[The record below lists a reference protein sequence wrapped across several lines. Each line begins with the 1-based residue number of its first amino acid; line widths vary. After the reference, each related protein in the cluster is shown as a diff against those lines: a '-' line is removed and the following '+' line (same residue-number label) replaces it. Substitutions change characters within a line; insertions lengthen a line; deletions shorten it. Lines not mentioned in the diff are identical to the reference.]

1 MRSGPLIRTVH
12 PLLTTSPHPITQGR
26 VGGTASHAVN
36 IFLLTQTLSRIG
48 DTAPSLPH
56 QPHRRMT
63 SPPPAAA
70 QHHLHLS
77 PRCCTTHHILLVGLP
92 GSSKWP
98 PLCTTLPILQSLSIT
113 HGCLTCTTHWPP
125 PCSSARVSTDCWIR
139 QSGSLHHKVRRFPK
153 AGSDLKPVIRWSCPL
168 CIKIPGI
175 IPPEFRFC
183 PSCSG
188 Y

>member
-12 PLLTTSPHPITQGR
+12 RLLTTSPRPITQGR

-36 IFLLTQTLSRIG
+36 IFLLTQTLRRIG

-63 SPPPAAA
+63 SPPPAAT

-98 PLCTTLPILQSLSIT
+98 PP
-113 HGCLTCTTHWPP
+113 
-125 PCSSARVSTDCWIR
+125 
-139 QSGSLHHKVRRFPK
+139 LHHLADSPESLNHAWLPVSPAPLTGRHLAHQRAFRQT
-153 AGSDLKPVIRWSCPL
+153 AGSASLGRSTT
-168 CIKIPGI
+168 
-175 IPPEFRFC
+175 R
-183 PSCSG
+183 
-188 Y
+188 

>member
-12 PLLTTSPHPITQGR
+12 PLLTQHPPHPITQGR

-70 QHHLHLS
+70 QHHLHFS

-113 HGCLTCTTHWPP
+113 HGCLSHLHHSLAATLLI
-125 PCSSARVSTDCWIR
+125 SARFDRLLDPPVWVAPPLGKTLS
-139 QSGSLHHKVRRFPK
+139 QSRVGSQACYSVELPALHQDPRHH
-153 AGSDLKPVIRWSCPL
+153 
-168 CIKIPGI
+168 
-175 IPPEFRFC
+175 
-183 PSCSG
+183 PS
-188 Y
+188 